1 MQVELACWPELANL
15 ASSGFRTSRLVATS
29 RPTLLQVGQLR
40 PAGQL
45 YLHNSGFAP
54 RVAHALAHV
63 RSHVEMLA
71 LLTASTA
78 QVELTTKNFD
88 KHVFG
93 SGKSAFVKF
102 LAPW

>member
-1 MQVELACWPELANL
+1 MDGMRSVLERVDHSFAAACRSLHSRAAGLISHLAGVRP
-15 ASSGFRTSRLVATS
+15 GIVAT
-29 RPTLLQVGQLR
+29 
-40 PAGQL
+40 
-45 YLHNSGFAP
+45 
-54 RVAHALAHV
+54 VAHALAHV
-63 RSHVEMLA
+63 RSHVQMLA
-71 LLTASTA
+71 LLAASTA

>member
-1 MQVELACWPELANL
+1 MRGRFAQRPGAGRPQLL
-15 ASSGFRTSRLVATS
+15 SRRLFTA
-29 RPTLLQVGQLR
+29 LR
-40 PAGQL
+40 ARGGL
-45 YLHNSGFAP
+45 IHTT

-63 RSHVEMLA
+63 RSHGQMLA
-71 LLTASTA
+71 LLTASTS

>member
-1 MQVELACWPELANL
+1 MQ
-15 ASSGFRTSRLVATS
+15 ASSQQLGARLDFHTSL
-29 RPTLLQVGQLR
+29 
-40 PAGQL
+40 AGSHRAQ
-45 YLHNSGFAP
+45 
-54 RVAHALAHV
+54 HALAHV
-63 RSHVEMLA
+63 RSHVQMLA
-71 LLTASTA
+71 LLTASTS

>member
-1 MQVELACWPELANL
+1 MAVSVSHAALG
-15 ASSGFRTSRLVATS
+15 S
-29 RPTLLQVGQLR
+29 LR
-40 PAGQL
+40 
-45 YLHNSGFAP
+45 S
-54 RVAHALAHV
+54 AHALSPGSSTSLPHV
-63 RSHVEMLA
+63 TMLA
-71 LLTASTA
+71 LLTASTS

>member
-1 MQVELACWPELANL
+1 MISHLA
-15 ASSGFRTSRLVATS
+15 RAT
-29 RPTLLQVGQLR
+29 VGH
-40 PAGQL
+40 AGVGL
-45 YLHNSGFAP
+45 
-54 RVAHALAHV
+54 AHALAHV
-63 RSHVEMLA
+63 RSHVQMLA
-71 LLTASTA
+71 LLAASTA

>member
-1 MQVELACWPELANL
+1 MER
-15 ASSGFRTSRLVATS
+15 ASAGISATARCSADGVQRLFTAADNGLIFHTCRNPS
-29 RPTLLQVGQLR
+29 TASQRR
-40 PAGQL
+40 
-45 YLHNSGFAP
+45 
-54 RVAHALAHV
+54 HALAHV
-63 RSHVEMLA
+63 RSHVQMLA
-71 LLTASTA
+71 LLTASTS

>member
-1 MQVELACWPELANL
+1 MISHLSASGL
-15 ASSGFRTSRLVATS
+15 AS
-29 RPTLLQVGQLR
+29 
-40 PAGQL
+40 
-45 YLHNSGFAP
+45 
-54 RVAHALAHV
+54 VAHALAHV
-63 RSHVEMLA
+63 RSHVQMLA
-71 LLTASTA
+71 LLTASTS

>member
-1 MQVELACWPELANL
+1 MAARGSFTAEPGLPFTPRLAW
-15 ASSGFRTSRLVATS
+15 
-29 RPTLLQVGQLR
+29 RPR
-40 PAGQL
+40 
-45 YLHNSGFAP
+45 S
-54 RVAHALAHV
+54 VAHALAHV
-63 RSHVEMLA
+63 RSHVQMLA

>member
-1 MQVELACWPELANL
+1 M
-15 ASSGFRTSRLVATS
+15 
-29 RPTLLQVGQLR
+29 
-40 PAGQL
+40 
-45 YLHNSGFAP
+45 
-54 RVAHALAHV
+54 
-63 RSHVEMLA
+63 RSHVQMLA
-71 LLTASTA
+71 LLTASTS

>member
-1 MQVELACWPELANL
+1 LQSSLALG
-15 ASSGFRTSRLVATS
+15 S
-29 RPTLLQVGQLR
+29 LR
-40 PAGQL
+40 
-45 YLHNSGFAP
+45 S
-54 RVAHALAHV
+54 AHALSSTSLPHV
-63 RSHVEMLA
+63 TMLA
-71 LLTASTA
+71 LLTASTS

>member
-1 MQVELACWPELANL
+1 MPRLFTAPGLISHLA
-15 ASSGFRTSRLVATS
+15 RDR
-29 RPTLLQVGQLR
+29 R
-40 PAGQL
+40 PAA
-45 YLHNSGFAP
+45 SRTP
-54 RVAHALAHV
+54 AHV

-71 LLTASTA
+71 LLTASTS

>member
-1 MQVELACWPELANL
+1 MLFTQQPDRD
-15 ASSGFRTSRLVATS
+15 FT
-29 RPTLLQVGQLR
+29 
-40 PAGQL
+40 AGQA
-45 YLHNSGFAP
+45 HRRP
-54 RVAHALAHV
+54 HVIAHA
-63 RSHVEMLA
+63 RSHVQMLA
-71 LLTASTA
+71 LLTASTS

>member
-1 MQVELACWPELANL
+1 MQSSLALG
-15 ASSGFRTSRLVATS
+15 S
-29 RPTLLQVGQLR
+29 LR
-40 PAGQL
+40 
-45 YLHNSGFAP
+45 S
-54 RVAHALAHV
+54 AHALSPGSSTSLPHV
-63 RSHVEMLA
+63 TMLA

>member
-1 MQVELACWPELANL
+1 MDGLRSVLERVDHSAA
-15 ASSGFRTSRLVATS
+15 GSRLAALHS
-29 RPTLLQVGQLR
+29 RAP
-40 PAGQL
+40 
-45 YLHNSGFAP
+45 GFISHLAPGGP

-63 RSHVEMLA
+63 HSHVQMLA

>member
-1 MQVELACWPELANL
+1 MI
-15 ASSGFRTSRLVATS
+15 FH
-29 RPTLLQVGQLR
+29 TLSAAIVGHGL
-40 PAGQL
+40 
-45 YLHNSGFAP
+45 
-54 RVAHALAHV
+54 AHALAHV
-63 RSHVEMLA
+63 RSHVHMLA

>member
-1 MQVELACWPELANL
+1 MPRLFTAEPAGLISHLAA
-15 ASSGFRTSRLVATS
+15 AAYSS
-29 RPTLLQVGQLR
+29 PTLSHT
-40 PAGQL
+40 P
-45 YLHNSGFAP
+45 LH
-54 RVAHALAHV
+54 VQ
-63 RSHVEMLA
+63 MLA
-71 LLTASTA
+71 LLAASTA